1 MVKLSNLHPK
11 NIFFAHIIGRCGFL
25 PTWGFHSKPGL
36 GDVTRCPFD
45 KKYCNYF
52 RISQYYYSVQTFVSA
67 VKFINLI
74 KYRFC
79 LIWNI
84 FMEERC
90 KLYRYTSLSVSPWEK
105 KDRRRNLQIIT
116 GMKHSILTRCPTS
129 VSWLF
134 SKPFLDKY
142 ELVTLWCTNLIS
154 HDYSVNLIITT
165 LQETP
170 NLSIR
175 SLQLW
180 RVLVL
185 YIY

>member
-1 MVKLSNLHPK
+1 MHLVTSAHAFPNIDSPIMVKLSNLHPK

-25 PTWGFHSKPGL
+25 PTWGFHSKPGS

-84 FMEERC
+84 FMEERG
-90 KLYRYTSLSVSPWEK
+90 KLYRYTSLSVSPWK
-105 KDRRRNLQIIT
+105 KKT
-116 GMKHSILTRCPTS
+116 GDEICKLLLLWSIS
-129 VSWLF
+129 
-134 SKPFLDKY
+134 
-142 ELVTLWCTNLIS
+142 
-154 HDYSVNLIITT
+154 YSPGAPCLY
-165 LQETP
+165 LGYFP
-170 NLSIR
+170 NL
-175 SLQLW
+175 
-180 RVLVL
+180 V
-185 YIY
+185 